1 MKKKKKKKKKKGKEN
16 GMESGNKKRKCIPLC
31 HFFLCKLSPPPKK
44 KKKKKKRKKSA
55 HDTHACRTMRFFLP
69 RTFFWRDYERENAS
83 RPKRLTG
90 NDEIAFLKK
99 LDERLIFFFFLR

>member
-1 MKKKKKKKKKKGKEN
+1 MKKKKKKKGKEN

-44 KKKKKKRKKSA
+44 KKKKEEKSA
-55 HDTHACRTMRFFLP
+55 RDTHACRTMRFFLP

-90 NDEIAFLKK
+90 NNEIAFLKK
-99 LDERLIFFFFLR
+99 SRRTIDCFF